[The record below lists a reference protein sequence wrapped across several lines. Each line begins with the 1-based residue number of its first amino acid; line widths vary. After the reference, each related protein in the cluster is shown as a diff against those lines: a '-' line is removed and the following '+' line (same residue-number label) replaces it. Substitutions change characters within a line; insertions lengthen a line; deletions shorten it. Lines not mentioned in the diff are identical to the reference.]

1 MVDYRPKS
9 YKRAPFLLYMAYPK
23 FKQKCKICK
32 GEWVVVNRR
41 EFPICVKCHMK
52 QVFSEE
58 VTEKKYDFLNISKRM
73 YEKSRFLR
81 SIRQNYL
88 MYKNLTK
95 KQIDAF
101 KKTVKDLKAG
111 KNREEVSD

>member
-1 MVDYRPKS
+1 
-9 YKRAPFLLYMAYPK
+9 MAFPK
-23 FKQKCKICK
+23 FKQKCKICHN
-32 GEWVVVNRR
+32 EWVVVNRR
-41 EFPICVKCHMK
+41 EFPICVKCHMR
-52 QVFSEE
+52 QIFSEE
-58 VTEKKYDFLNISKRM
+58 IEDKKFKFLKLDKKV

-88 MYKNLTK
+88 MYKELTK

-111 KNREEVSD
+111 KKTEPK